1 MPDTPSIP
9 GMTLRDYFASQVLG
23 GWLSTFGPNYG
34 EPEPPGIAA
43 LCYDIADA
51 MMRERGAKFMES
63 KWPPK

>member
-34 EPEPPGIAA
+34 DPEPPGIAA

-51 MMRERGAKFMES
+51 MMRQRNAPFMPGV
-63 KWPPK
+63 KPNR